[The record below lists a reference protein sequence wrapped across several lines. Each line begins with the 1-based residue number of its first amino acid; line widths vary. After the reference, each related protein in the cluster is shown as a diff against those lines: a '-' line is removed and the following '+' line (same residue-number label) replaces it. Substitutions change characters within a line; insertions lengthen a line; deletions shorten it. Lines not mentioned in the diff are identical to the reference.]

1 MPIKN
6 PELTPWP
13 LKESRN
19 AGDYKIFKVRSDL
32 RTSPRTGKEHEFFV
46 IESVDWCNIIALT
59 SDDRLVM
66 VEQYRQGTNLV
77 ELELPG
83 GMIDPGEGPLET
95 AARELREET
104 GYAGDAPEGRRI
116 RLCEPGD
123 YEQQTAHRRHPQ
135 RRQAARYRIRRR
147 RRFDHPTRAARRNPE
162 SGRQWHNRPLA
173 DGRRALPISDRKK
186 HRLSAELVF
195 LFF

>member
-13 LKESRN
+13 LKESRST
-19 AGDYKIFKVRSDL
+19 GDYKIFKVRSDL
-32 RTSPRTGKEHEFFV
+32 RASPRTGKEHEFFV

-59 SDDRLVM
+59 TDDQLVM

-104 GYAGDAPEGRRI
+104 GYAGDTPKGSGFVYANPAIMNNKVHTVVI
-116 RLCEPGD
+116 RN
-123 YEQQTAHRRHPQ
+123 
-135 RRQAARYRIRRR
+135 AAKQHDTELDAGEDLI
-147 RRFDHPTRAARRNPE
+147 TRLV
-162 SGRQWHNRPLA
+162 PLA
-173 DGRRALPISDRKK
+173 EIPNLIDNGTIGHSLMVAAFFRFQI
-186 HRLSAELVF
+186 AENAD
-195 LFF
+195 

>member
-13 LKESRN
+13 LKESRS

-59 SDDRLVM
+59 PDDRLVM

-104 GYAGDAPEGRRI
+104 GYAGDAPKGGGFVYANPAIMNNKVHTVVI
-116 RLCEPGD
+116 RN
-123 YEQQTAHRRHPQ
+123 
-135 RRQAARYRIRRR
+135 AAKQHDTELDAGEDLI
-147 RRFDHPTRAARRNPE
+147 TRLV
-162 SGRQWHNRPLA
+162 PLA
-173 DGRRALPISDRKK
+173 EIPKLIDNGTIGHSLMIAALFRFQI
-186 HRLSAELVF
+186 AENAD
-195 LFF
+195 

>member
-13 LKESRN
+13 LKESRS

-59 SDDRLVM
+59 TDDQLVM

-104 GYAGDAPEGRRI
+104 GYAGDAPKGSGFVYANPAIMNNKVHTVVI
-116 RLCEPGD
+116 RN
-123 YEQQTAHRRHPQ
+123 
-135 RRQAARYRIRRR
+135 AAKQHDTELDAGEDLI
-147 RRFDHPTRAARRNPE
+147 TRLV
-162 SGRQWHNRPLA
+162 PLA
-173 DGRRALPISDRKK
+173 EIPNLIDNGTIGHSLMVAAFFRFQI
-186 HRLSAELVF
+186 AENAD
-195 LFF
+195 